1 MKKFEFNKPFF
12 MALLKLALPI
22 LITEVIKSGA
32 NFADNVMVGN
42 LSEASLSGVTMAN
55 QFFMIYTLMLFGM
68 LSGGILMISQ
78 YFGKKD
84 RMAVDRVVSI
94 SIIVT
99 MCVVAVFTAVVLLL
113 PEQIMAIYTPD
124 RAVIAEGVAYL
135 RIVGWSYLL
144 YGITTV
150 YVSMLRSVRVVI
162 VPMVVNSGAFLLNIL
177 LNWIFIFG
185 NWGAPA
191 MGVAGAA
198 LGTLISRFVETVA
211 IVLYARFGDKVL
223 GFRFKN
229 TFRVNRVLLR
239 DFFKYTLPVV
249 LNEVMFAIAINM
261 FSVIMGRMGQS
272 AMAAI
277 GIAATI
283 HGVLMIANMAMGS
296 ATCILVGNEI
306 GAAQIDRAKR
316 LANSLL
322 LLNFCIGCLAAV
334 GVMLLR
340 GPILQLYPSITA
352 ETYGVT
358 NAFLV
363 IVACYLPFD
372 YVHYICVTG
381 IFRGGGDTKFA
392 MFAAFLP
399 LWLWSVPLGALA
411 GLVFQ
416 WSAVATYAILKSDIF
431 VRAVVCLIRLVRKKW
446 IHVVVRQEEEL
457 WQEEISAG

>member
-1 MKKFEFNKPFF
+1 MP
-12 MALLKLALPI
+12 LPS
-22 LITEVIKSGA
+22 T
-32 NFADNVMVGN
+32 
-42 LSEASLSGVTMAN
+42 
-55 QFFMIYTLMLFGM
+55 
-68 LSGGILMISQ
+68 
-78 YFGKKD
+78 
-84 RMAVDRVVSI
+84 
-94 SIIVT
+94 
-99 MCVVAVFTAVVLLL
+99 C
-113 PEQIMAIYTPD
+113 
-124 RAVIAEGVAYL
+124 
-135 RIVGWSYLL
+135 
-144 YGITTV
+144 
-150 YVSMLRSVRVVI
+150 
-162 VPMVVNSGAFLLNIL
+162 
-177 LNWIFIFG
+177 
-185 NWGAPA
+185 
-191 MGVAGAA
+191 
-198 LGTLISRFVETVA
+198 
-211 IVLYARFGDKVL
+211 
-223 GFRFKN
+223 
-229 TFRVNRVLLR
+229 
-239 DFFKYTLPVV
+239 
-249 LNEVMFAIAINM
+249 

-358 NAFLV
+358 NAFLA